1 MNVGSGELLIVA
13 LSASDQDT
21 HKEVMNYLV
30 DSGLRSTLVTTEETC
45 LTKIQDLSPDLII
58 YFLWNSTS
66 LLDSSEFIQTIKT
79 SAPDVAIIAIAQFS
93 DTKLVQPALV
103 KGADDYLISP
113 IADYALLDHIVA
125 KNLRLSKERSTRM
138 IEGQKLAGLNQQLE
152 ESLRVLER
160 DQRAGFEVQL
170 AMLPKSPY
178 KVGDVTFTHKIIPS
192 VILSG
197 DFIDY
202 FKFADD
208 RLLFYIADVSG
219 HGASS
224 AFVTVLLKNLSQ
236 RLSREYERLGLNCTA
251 AILEWFNQELLSSEL
266 AQHVTMFMGIV
277 DVDRGVLEY
286 SNAAHFPGTIF
297 SSKEKTEF
305 LEIGGL
311 PLGLYENPS
320 YETNVLEL
328 PSQFTLVMFSDGI
341 FDVMQQQTL
350 KAKED
355 FLLGLVEDGTCT
367 VGSLSDHLGLG
378 VVKDAPDDI
387 ALFTIARAA

>member
-13 LSASDQDT
+13 LSDSDQDT
-21 HKEVMNYLV
+21 HKDVMNYLA
-30 DSGLRSTLVTTEETC
+30 DSGLRSTLVTTEATC
-45 LTKIQDLSPDLII
+45 LTKIQEQRPDLII
-58 YFLWNSTS
+58 YFLWNSNS
-66 LLDSSEFIQTIKT
+66 LHDSSEFIQTIKT
-79 SAPDVAIIAIAQFS
+79 SMPDVAIIVIAQFNEM
-93 DTKLVQPALV
+93 KLIQPALV
-103 KGADDYLISP
+103 KGADDYLIGP
-113 IADYALLDHIVA
+113 IIDFALLDHIVA
-125 KNLRLSKERSTRM
+125 KNLRLSRERSTRM
-138 IEGQKLAGLNQQLE
+138 IEGQKLAGLNKKLE

-160 DQRAGFEVQL
+160 DQRAGFQLQL
-170 AMLPKSPY
+170 AMMPKSPY
-178 KVGDVTFTHKIIPS
+178 VVGDVTFTHKIIPS

-208 RLLFYIADVSG
+208 RLFFYIADVSG

-224 AFVTVLLKNLSQ
+224 AFVTILLKNLSQ
-236 RLSREYERLGLNCTA
+236 RLRREYESLGLNCTA
-251 AILEWFNQELLSSEL
+251 AILAWFNQELLSSEL

-277 DVDRGVLEY
+277 DVEKGVLEY

-311 PLGLYENPS
+311 PLGLYENPR
-320 YETNVLEL
+320 YEKNTLEL

-341 FDVMQQQTL
+341 FEVMKQQTL